1 MLVISRKKGESL
13 LIGDDIEITVE
24 KIDSSS
30 VKISIKAPKE
40 KVILR
45 KEVYEKVKDENSN
58 AIATTKD
65 ILKILKYEDN
75 MYTANPYNIYKQN
88 SVNMASSQQL
98 LLMLLDGAVKYTKI
112 ARMAIL
118 NKDIAKAH
126 KELVR
131 VQDIFLELMI
141 TMDKNTKYMEDL
153 YNIYDFIKN
162 ELVKANIKKDITII
176 DNTLPLIEEIRDMWY
191 EVDAKIKSGK

>member
-1 MLVISRKKGESL
+1 
-13 LIGDDIEITVE
+13 
-24 KIDSSS
+24 
-30 VKISIKAPKE
+30 
-40 KVILR
+40 
-45 KEVYEKVKDENSN
+45 
-58 AIATTKD
+58 
-65 ILKILKYEDN
+65 

-118 NKDIAKAH
+118 NKDLAKAH

-162 ELVKANIKKDITII
+162 ELAKANIKKDITII

>member
-1 MLVISRKKGESL
+1 
-13 LIGDDIEITVE
+13 
-24 KIDSSS
+24 
-30 VKISIKAPKE
+30 
-40 KVILR
+40 
-45 KEVYEKVKDENSN
+45 
-58 AIATTKD
+58 
-65 ILKILKYEDN
+65 

-118 NKDIAKAH
+118 NKDIARAH

-162 ELVKANIKKDITII
+162 ELAKANIKKDITII

-191 EVDAKIKSGK
+191 EVDRKIKSSK

>member
-1 MLVISRKKGESL
+1 
-13 LIGDDIEITVE
+13 
-24 KIDSSS
+24 
-30 VKISIKAPKE
+30 
-40 KVILR
+40 
-45 KEVYEKVKDENSN
+45 
-58 AIATTKD
+58 
-65 ILKILKYEDN
+65 
-75 MYTANPYNIYKQN
+75 MYTSNPYNIYKQN

-118 NKDIAKAH
+118 NKDIARAH

-153 YNIYDFIKN
+153 YNLYDFIKN
-162 ELVKANIKKDITII
+162 ELAKANMKKDVKII
-176 DNTLPLIEEIRDMWY
+176 DEILPIIEEIRDMWY
-191 EVDAKIKSGK
+191 EVDKKIKSGK

>member
-1 MLVISRKKGESL
+1 
-13 LIGDDIEITVE
+13 
-24 KIDSSS
+24 
-30 VKISIKAPKE
+30 
-40 KVILR
+40 
-45 KEVYEKVKDENSN
+45 
-58 AIATTKD
+58 
-65 ILKILKYEDN
+65 

-118 NKDIAKAH
+118 NKDIPRAH

-153 YNIYDFIKN
+153 YNLYDFIKN
-162 ELVKANIKKDITII
+162 ELAKAHMKKDVKII
-176 DNTLPLIEEIRDMWY
+176 DEILPIIEEIRDMWY
-191 EVDAKIKSGK
+191 EVDKKIK

>member
-1 MLVISRKKGESL
+1 
-13 LIGDDIEITVE
+13 
-24 KIDSSS
+24 
-30 VKISIKAPKE
+30 
-40 KVILR
+40 
-45 KEVYEKVKDENSN
+45 
-58 AIATTKD
+58 
-65 ILKILKYEDN
+65 
-75 MYTANPYNIYKQN
+75 MYTSNPYNIYKQN
-88 SVNMASSQQL
+88 SVNMASSQRL

-162 ELVKANIKKDITII
+162 ELAKANIKKDITII

>member
-1 MLVISRKKGESL
+1 
-13 LIGDDIEITVE
+13 
-24 KIDSSS
+24 
-30 VKISIKAPKE
+30 
-40 KVILR
+40 
-45 KEVYEKVKDENSN
+45 
-58 AIATTKD
+58 
-65 ILKILKYEDN
+65 

-118 NKDIAKAH
+118 NKDIARAH

>member
-1 MLVISRKKGESL
+1 
-13 LIGDDIEITVE
+13 
-24 KIDSSS
+24 
-30 VKISIKAPKE
+30 
-40 KVILR
+40 
-45 KEVYEKVKDENSN
+45 
-58 AIATTKD
+58 
-65 ILKILKYEDN
+65 
-75 MYTANPYNIYKQN
+75 MYTANPYNVYKQN
-88 SVNMASSQQL
+88 AVNMASSQQL

-112 ARMAIL
+112 AKMAIL
-118 NKDIAKAH
+118 NKDIARAH

-162 ELVKANIKKDITII
+162 ELAKANIKKDITII

>member
-58 AIATTKD
+58 AIETTKD
-65 ILKILKYEDN
+65 ILKILK
-75 MYTANPYNIYKQN
+75 
-88 SVNMASSQQL
+88 
-98 LLMLLDGAVKYTKI
+98 
-112 ARMAIL
+112 
-118 NKDIAKAH
+118 
-126 KELVR
+126 
-131 VQDIFLELMI
+131 
-141 TMDKNTKYMEDL
+141 
-153 YNIYDFIKN
+153 
-162 ELVKANIKKDITII
+162 
-176 DNTLPLIEEIRDMWY
+176 
-191 EVDAKIKSGK
+191 

>member
-1 MLVISRKKGESL
+1 
-13 LIGDDIEITVE
+13 
-24 KIDSSS
+24 
-30 VKISIKAPKE
+30 
-40 KVILR
+40 
-45 KEVYEKVKDENSN
+45 
-58 AIATTKD
+58 
-65 ILKILKYEDN
+65 

-118 NKDIAKAH
+118 NKDIPRAH

-141 TMDKNTKYMEDL
+141 TIDKNTNYMEDL

-162 ELVKANIKKDITII
+162 EIAKANMKKDVKLI
-176 DNTLPLIEEIRDMWY
+176 DESLPIIEEIRDMWY
-191 EVDAKIKSGK
+191 EVDKKIKSGK

>member
-1 MLVISRKKGESL
+1 
-13 LIGDDIEITVE
+13 
-24 KIDSSS
+24 
-30 VKISIKAPKE
+30 
-40 KVILR
+40 
-45 KEVYEKVKDENSN
+45 
-58 AIATTKD
+58 
-65 ILKILKYEDN
+65 

-118 NKDIAKAH
+118 NKDIARAH

-176 DNTLPLIEEIRDMWY
+176 DNTLSLIEEIRDMWY

>member
-1 MLVISRKKGESL
+1 
-13 LIGDDIEITVE
+13 
-24 KIDSSS
+24 
-30 VKISIKAPKE
+30 
-40 KVILR
+40 
-45 KEVYEKVKDENSN
+45 
-58 AIATTKD
+58 
-65 ILKILKYEDN
+65 
-75 MYTANPYNIYKQN
+75 MYTSNPYNIYKQN

-118 NKDIAKAH
+118 NKDIARAH

-176 DNTLPLIEEIRDMWY
+176 DNTLSLIEEIRDMWY
-191 EVDAKIKSGK
+191 EVDKKIKSGK

>member
-1 MLVISRKKGESL
+1 
-13 LIGDDIEITVE
+13 
-24 KIDSSS
+24 
-30 VKISIKAPKE
+30 
-40 KVILR
+40 
-45 KEVYEKVKDENSN
+45 
-58 AIATTKD
+58 
-65 ILKILKYEDN
+65 
-75 MYTANPYNIYKQN
+75 MYTSNPYNIYKQN

-112 ARMAIL
+112 ARMAIS
-118 NKDIAKAH
+118 NKDIARAH

-162 ELVKANIKKDITII
+162 ELAKANIKKDITII

>member
-1 MLVISRKKGESL
+1 
-13 LIGDDIEITVE
+13 
-24 KIDSSS
+24 
-30 VKISIKAPKE
+30 
-40 KVILR
+40 
-45 KEVYEKVKDENSN
+45 
-58 AIATTKD
+58 
-65 ILKILKYEDN
+65 
-75 MYTANPYNIYKQN
+75 MYTSNPYNIYKQN

-118 NKDIAKAH
+118 NKDIARAH

-162 ELVKANIKKDITII
+162 ELAKANIKKDITII
-176 DNTLPLIEEIRDMWY
+176 DNTLSLIEEIRDMRY

>member
-1 MLVISRKKGESL
+1 
-13 LIGDDIEITVE
+13 
-24 KIDSSS
+24 
-30 VKISIKAPKE
+30 
-40 KVILR
+40 
-45 KEVYEKVKDENSN
+45 
-58 AIATTKD
+58 
-65 ILKILKYEDN
+65 

-118 NKDIAKAH
+118 NKDIPRAH

-153 YNIYDFIKN
+153 YNLYDFIKN
-162 ELVKANIKKDITII
+162 ELAKANIKKDITII

>member
-1 MLVISRKKGESL
+1 
-13 LIGDDIEITVE
+13 
-24 KIDSSS
+24 
-30 VKISIKAPKE
+30 
-40 KVILR
+40 
-45 KEVYEKVKDENSN
+45 
-58 AIATTKD
+58 
-65 ILKILKYEDN
+65 

-112 ARMAIL
+112 AKMAIL
-118 NKDIAKAH
+118 NKDIQRAH

-153 YNIYDFIKN
+153 YNVYDFIKN
-162 ELVKANIKKDITII
+162 ELAKANMKKDVQII
-176 DNTLPLIEEIRDMWY
+176 DEILPLIEEIRDMWY
-191 EVDAKIKSGK
+191 EVDKKIKSGK

>member
-13 LIGDDIEITVE
+13 LIGDDVEITVE

-65 ILKILKYEDN
+65 ILKILK
-75 MYTANPYNIYKQN
+75 
-88 SVNMASSQQL
+88 
-98 LLMLLDGAVKYTKI
+98 
-112 ARMAIL
+112 
-118 NKDIAKAH
+118 
-126 KELVR
+126 
-131 VQDIFLELMI
+131 
-141 TMDKNTKYMEDL
+141 
-153 YNIYDFIKN
+153 
-162 ELVKANIKKDITII
+162 
-176 DNTLPLIEEIRDMWY
+176 
-191 EVDAKIKSGK
+191 

>member
-1 MLVISRKKGESL
+1 
-13 LIGDDIEITVE
+13 
-24 KIDSSS
+24 
-30 VKISIKAPKE
+30 
-40 KVILR
+40 
-45 KEVYEKVKDENSN
+45 
-58 AIATTKD
+58 
-65 ILKILKYEDN
+65 

-112 ARMAIL
+112 AKMAIL
-118 NKDIAKAH
+118 NKDIQRAH

-131 VQDIFLELMI
+131 VQDIFLEIMI

-153 YNIYDFIKN
+153 YNVYEFIKN
-162 ELVKANIKKDITII
+162 ELAKANIKKDITII